1 MKFEKYLSSVD
12 RCSEK
17 IIHLSD
23 YIWDHPEVG
32 FREFESSAALQTAL
46 REEGFKITS
55 GLAGIPTAFKAEYG
69 YEGPAIG
76 ILAEFDALQNLNY
89 QAGVAEPIFREDTNF
104 GHGCGHNLFAAGS
117 YAAALAIKS
126 YIDEQKQG
134 SVTLFGCPGEENKGG
149 KVYMARAK
157 VFNEMD
163 AIVSW
168 HPEQIHMVRTRPSLA
183 NVEVDYH
190 FSGIASHAGGSP
202 ERGRS
207 ALDACELMSVGCNYL
222 REHMPTT
229 CRIHYAYINAGGEAP
244 NIVQSHATV
253 RYLIRANDNDEVLEL
268 WDRVNAVA
276 KGAAMMTG
284 TEVTWDMFSAYSNLI
299 TNSVMQRVGT
309 EALKDIPIP
318 VPNEEDLELGKKLQ
332 KTFSLTKEDK
342 DKPIFADRVL
352 DPAPPKAHG
361 GSTDTADVSWNCPTL
376 QFHIATKAVGTPGH
390 SWQNVAQGKTH
401 YAHEAVLF
409 AGKVLASTAIRLMT
423 DPETLHAVREE
434 FSEKTKGGYH
444 CPLPDEVQPK

>member
-46 REEGFKITS
+46 KEEGFKITS

-89 QAGVAEPIFREDTNF
+89 QAGVAEPIFREDTTF

-126 YIDEQKQG
+126 YIDEHKQG

-253 RYLIRANDNDEVLEL
+253 RYLIRANDNDEVSEL

-284 TEVTWDMFSAYSNLI
+284 TEVTWNLFSAYSNLI

-332 KTFSLTKEDK
+332 ETFSLTKEDK
-342 DKPIFADRVL
+342 NKPLFADCVL

-376 QFHIATKAVGTPGH
+376 QFHIATKVVGTPGH
-390 SWQNVAQGKTH
+390 SWQNVAQGKSH

-423 DPETLHAVREE
+423 DSKTLHAAREE
-434 FSEKTKGGYH
+434 FLKKTKGGYH

>member
-46 REEGFKITS
+46 KEEGFKITS

-157 VFNEMD
+157 VFNEMG

-190 FSGIASHAGGSP
+190 FSGVASHAGGSP

-299 TNSVMQRVGT
+299 TNSIMQRVGT

-434 FSEKTKGGYH
+434 FLEKTKGGYH

>member
-46 REEGFKITS
+46 KEEGFKITS

-190 FSGIASHAGGSP
+190 FSGAASHAGGSP